1 MLRARPSWRF
11 NSFSNL
17 LSCCTGMGWRIPWM
31 TPALSSSSWISSPP
45 SAGVST
51 RKPALCSCSSS
62 TSRPNPTRN
71 CCRAPPPAPWM
82 LLYKKVSSFWG
93 ATTCKIAA
101 GCPSSKVLLQKPAFL
116 VNTVQRGAR
125 SCRCSPGEVLYGAE
139 CPWLGTDTP
148 NTHSTAG

>member
-1 MLRARPSWRF
+1 MLRVRPSWRF

-17 LSCCTGMGWRIPWM
+17 LSCCAGMGWRIPWM
-31 TPALSSSSWISSPP
+31 TPASSSSSWISSPP
-45 SAGVST
+45 SAGAST
-51 RKPALCSCSSS
+51 RRPALCSCSSS
-62 TSRPNPTRN
+62 TSQPSPTRS

-82 LLYKKVSSFWG
+82 LLYKKVSSFG
-93 ATTCKIAA
+93 EQQPASLQRVAR
-101 GCPSSKVLLQKPAFL
+101 PPQYLLQKPAFL